1 MAFEYG
7 ESYYGLRS
15 WGSSA
20 GDVKDASASLTAT
33 CTIPAVGF
41 AVAIGMG
48 GATTTV
54 TASASCSGEVVIIER
69 IDEFAYGMGS
79 YGINAFT
86 QGDLQTV
93 VTATSSVSAEVKR
106 VRESSAT
113 ASAASSISCVARRI
127 PEGSV
132 LIEGSSQTSVNST
145 GNGTRTR
152 TSGATAS
159 PTSAITSV
167 GFATRGGSATS
178 SAVASLT
185 GSGVFVVSIA
195 VTLPATSSVAAIC
208 NKVRFGSGTPTA
220 NASIA
225 VLGFATRGGI
235 ASSIGTATVV
245 SDSEQIFQGHAVTQP
260 ESSIL
265 ATCNRVQST
274 SGALSATSGV
284 ATIGREKWEI
294 ITNDSVTWTQIAA

>member
-7 ESYYGLRS
+7 DSYYGLRS

-41 AVAIGMG
+41 AVAVGMG

-93 VTATSSVSAEVKR
+93 VTATSSVSVAIKR

-113 ASAASSISCVARRI
+113 SSVASSISL
-127 PEGSV
+127 S
-132 LIEGSSQTSVNST
+132 LIH
-145 GNGTRTR
+145 
-152 TSGATAS
+152 
-159 PTSAITSV
+159 I
-167 GFATRGGSATS
+167 
-178 SAVASLT
+178 
-185 GSGVFVVSIA
+185 
-195 VTLPATSSVAAIC
+195 
-208 NKVRFGSGTPTA
+208 
-220 NASIA
+220 
-225 VLGFATRGGI
+225 
-235 ASSIGTATVV
+235 
-245 SDSEQIFQGHAVTQP
+245 
-260 ESSIL
+260 
-265 ATCNRVQST
+265 
-274 SGALSATSGV
+274 
-284 ATIGREKWEI
+284 
-294 ITNDSVTWTQIAA
+294 